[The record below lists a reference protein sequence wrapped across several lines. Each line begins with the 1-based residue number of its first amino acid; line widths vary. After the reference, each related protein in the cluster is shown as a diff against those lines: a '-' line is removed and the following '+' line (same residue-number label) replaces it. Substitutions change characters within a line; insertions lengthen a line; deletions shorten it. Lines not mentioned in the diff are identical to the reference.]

1 MNKWL
6 FAYLLTAQ
14 FATIATPVDA
24 TTILPADLGDLA
36 RDARVVAR
44 GRVTAVDSYWTEN
57 RRGIETLV
65 TLETETYLKGEL
77 GATLQFRVPGGRL
90 GRFRSVTVGAPQFA
104 VGRRVI
110 VFLAA
115 RGPSVLHVL
124 GLSQGVFRVTDDRGG
139 SMVTPPPVDPA
150 TGAGAPPDGLRISRG
165 DPTRIPVP
173 LADFERRVRALV
185 VTPQ

>member
-1 MNKWL
+1 MKKLL
-6 FAYLLTAQ
+6 FAFLLIAQ
-14 FATIATPVDA
+14 FATGVGA

-36 RDARVVAR
+36 REARVVAR
-44 GRVTAVDSYWTEN
+44 GRVIAVESHWTES

-65 TLETETYLKGEL
+65 TLEVETYLKGEL
-77 GATLQFRVPGGRL
+77 GGTIQFRVPGGRL

-110 VFLAA
+110 VFLGA

-124 GLSQGVFRVTDDRGG
+124 GLSQGVFRVTDGLGG
-139 SMVTPPPVDPA
+139 SIVTPPPVDSA
-150 TGAGAPPDGLRISRG
+150 TTAGALPGTVRISRG